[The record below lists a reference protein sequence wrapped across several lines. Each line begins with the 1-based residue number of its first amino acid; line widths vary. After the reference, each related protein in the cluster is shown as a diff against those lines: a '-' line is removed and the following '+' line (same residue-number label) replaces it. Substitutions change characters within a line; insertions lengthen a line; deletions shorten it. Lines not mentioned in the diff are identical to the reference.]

1 MGCPNVSRRSRLGI
15 GVQTAQT
22 QDHLWLIGPLGHQ
35 VGPAFSAEMPD
46 LPGRRLEVA
55 EKFRASTP
63 FEVSPFRASG
73 RRECRAVSF
82 SASLAIAVDN
92 GPREPSCL
100 ECHRSTK
107 TASIKHLNFL
117 WRSLLEYFGC
127 VIRNLQ
133 EEILMK
139 RPGSGTG
146 VEK

>member
-35 VGPAFSAEMPD
+35 VGPAFSAKMPG
-46 LPGRRLEVA
+46 LPRRRLEVA
-55 EKFRASTP
+55 EKFLASTP
-63 FEVSPFRASG
+63 YEASPLRPSG

-82 SASLAIAVDN
+82 SAGLAIAVDN
-92 GPREPSCL
+92 RPREPSSL
-100 ECHRSTK
+100 ECYRPTK

-117 WRSLLEYFGC
+117 WRSLLEHSGC

-133 EEILMK
+133 EEILMN
-139 RPGSGTG
+139 RPSI
-146 VEK
+146 